1 MGRRK
6 AAAAVQTAAGGT
18 PKGVKDHPL
27 AMQINNTIKII
38 IKGQTLQDQKNGSY
52 LSSRKPTKN
61 TSQDQERQRR
71 SPGSIR
77 PAQIRT
83 IWRRLSRGV
92 RGGGRS
98 LWIYGGRGE
107 PGIARGGPWNL
118 RWEFGDHKEEAE
130 VARGVVR
137 LRRVA
142 SIKGRRWRLGRCRCA
157 CLYFFIFSFLEV

>member
-1 MGRRK
+1 
-6 AAAAVQTAAGGT
+6 
-18 PKGVKDHPL
+18 
-27 AMQINNTIKII
+27 
-38 IKGQTLQDQKNGSY
+38 LQDRKNGSY

-61 TSQDQERQRR
+61 HSQDQERQRR

-92 RGGGRS
+92 RSGGRS

-142 SIKGRRWRLGRCRCA
+142 CIKGRRWRLGRCRCA
-157 CLYFFIFSFLEV
+157 CLYFNFFFLSRGLVRMEKYGGVYANKCLARARNLFICFR